1 MIDTSCCVRYHLD
14 KLEYLSYEGRSYLKL
29 ERGKMVFWGSSVPY
43 FVIEWQPENGPG
55 AYWLVNGAGESAV
68 AAPSELTEYPINQK
82 IDVE

>member
-1 MIDTSCCVRYHLD
+1 MAKYLD

-55 AYWLVNGAGESAV
+55 ESAV

>member
-1 MIDTSCCVRYHLD
+1 MRRYEHGD
-14 KLEYLSYEGRSYLKL
+14 
-29 ERGKMVFWGSSVPY
+29 MVFWGSAVPHW
-43 FVIEWQPENGPG
+43 VIEWQPENGPG

>member
-1 MIDTSCCVRYHLD
+1 MAKYLD